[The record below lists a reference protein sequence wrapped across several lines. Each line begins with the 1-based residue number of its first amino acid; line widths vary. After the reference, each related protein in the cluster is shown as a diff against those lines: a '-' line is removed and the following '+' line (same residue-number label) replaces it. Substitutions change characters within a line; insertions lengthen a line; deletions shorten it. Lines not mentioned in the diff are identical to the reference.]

1 MKKLE
6 GFVKKNGNLIVAL
19 IAMVSTV
26 AVNGCAKQW
35 YQPVE
40 PEGLS
45 EFAHGKNN
53 VKTDFH

>member
-40 PEGLS
+40 PEGLN
-45 EFAHGKNN
+45 EFGEKFS
-53 VKTDFH
+53 KDR